1 MFYADQLYFRNQIL
15 FPQHIDMENKK
26 KERVMLSPQSLIV
39 LGKHAHTHTHIYIT
53 ESFFCT
59 LESKTLK
66 INYTSAKNKI

>member
-1 MFYADQLYFRNQIL
+1 MGSVSDWGAKIPHATWCSQ
-15 FPQHIDMENKK
+15 KK
-26 KERVMLSPQSLIV
+26 KKSE
-39 LGKHAHTHTHIYIT
+39 KEHTHTHTHTHTYIT